1 MQTSGIEQA
10 QYYTEFGG
18 LNALKTQARTDRRAA
33 LEEVARQFEGMFLS
47 QMLKSMRSA
56 NEVLSEGNYLNS
68 QESGFYQDMFDSQLS
83 LSMTRGKGLGL
94 SEALVSQLSRQIP
107 GMDEKGNALAGA
119 RRTLADYDRSIPAL
133 SPRLPEK
140 VDEVKA
146 LAESEMTDQSEAE
159 RADQADPAATTKHS
173 VSDAQAAM
181 PERFESPE
189 HFVRTLLPLA
199 RDAAEESGIDP
210 RLMVAQAALETGWGK
225 HMIRGND
232 GSHSFN
238 LFGIKADT
246 RWQGDSVNIAT
257 SEFREGVK
265 MQERA
270 DFRSYPDYRESFRD
284 YVAFLQDN
292 PRYRDV
298 WEVADQPG
306 VFAERLQQAGYA
318 TDPAYGRKIRSIM
331 EGEPFEAALNRFQT
345 LSRVSEE

>member
-1 MQTSGIEQA
+1 MQTSGMEQA

-18 LNALKTQARTDRRAA
+18 LNALKAQAKTDRQAA
-33 LEEVARQFEGMFLS
+33 LEEVARQFESLFLS

-68 QESGFYQDMFDSQLS
+68 NESGFYQDMFDSQLS
-83 LSMTRGKGLGL
+83 LSMSRGSGLGL
-94 SEALVSQLSRQIP
+94 SEALVRQLSRQIP
-107 GMDEKGNALAGA
+107 GMDQEGNALAGA

-133 SPRLPEK
+133 SPQLPER
-140 VDEVKA
+140 VEEVKA
-146 LAESEMTDQSEAE
+146 LSQTRDSRPAEAE
-159 RADQADPAATTKHS
+159 TAVRSVAPVPAE
-173 VSDAQAAM
+173 AM

-189 HFVRTLLPLA
+189 QFVRTLLPLA
-199 RDAAEESGIDP
+199 EEAAAESGIDP
-210 RLMVAQAALETGWGK
+210 RLMVAQAALETGWGR

-232 GSHSFN
+232 GTHSFN
-238 LFGIKADT
+238 LFGIKADS
-246 RWQGDSVNIAT
+246 RWQGESVNIAT
-257 SEFREGVK
+257 TEFREGVA
-265 MQERA
+265 MSERWN
-270 DFRSYPDYRESFRD
+270 FRQYPDYRESFRD

-331 EGEPFEAALNRFQT
+331 AGEPFEAALDRFRT
-345 LSRVSEE
+345 LSRVAEE